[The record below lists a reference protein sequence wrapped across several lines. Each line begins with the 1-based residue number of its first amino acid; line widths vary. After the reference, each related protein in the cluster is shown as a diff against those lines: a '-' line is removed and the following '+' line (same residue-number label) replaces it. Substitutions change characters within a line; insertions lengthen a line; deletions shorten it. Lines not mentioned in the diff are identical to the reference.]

1 MIVLNVDLS
10 SASFHKKQVMK
21 IYSSDM
27 ERNHIFVIKKM
38 SLREIFRSI
47 CINLTSN
54 EAEDLSTIL
63 TNINTSL
70 VRGLLT

>member
-1 MIVLNVDLS
+1 
-10 SASFHKKQVMK
+10 
-21 IYSSDM
+21 M